1 MAIRKILKIGNP
13 LLREISEDITED
25 EVNTKDF
32 KKLLKD
38 MFETMKYAD
47 GVGLA
52 APQIGILKKLVVVGS
67 DEDPERYKG
76 APEVPKQIII
86 NPIIEPLSKPS
97 DGFWEGCL
105 SVPGMRGYVER
116 PNKIKMTWRDEK
128 FNEHSEII
136 SGFRAVV
143 LQHEC
148 DHLFGVLYV
157 DRLKSPK
164 MFGYNDEIDT
174 NGKDLD

>member
-1 MAIRKILKIGNP
+1 MPIKKILRIGNP
-13 LLREISEDITED
+13 LLRQTSADVTED
-25 EVNTKDF
+25 EVNTKEF
-32 KKLLKD
+32 KKLIRD

-52 APQIGILKKLVVVGS
+52 APQVGILKKIVVIGN
-67 DEDPERYKG
+67 EPEPTRYKN
-76 APEVPKQIII
+76 APEVPQQIIL
-86 NPIIEPLSKPS
+86 NPVIEHLTDDT

-116 PNKIKMTWRDEK
+116 PNRIRMTWRDEK
-128 FNEHSEII
+128 FNEYSEEI
-136 SGFRAVV
+136 SGYKAIV

-164 MFGYNDEIDT
+164 LFGYNEEIDT
-174 NGKDLD
+174 LGKELD